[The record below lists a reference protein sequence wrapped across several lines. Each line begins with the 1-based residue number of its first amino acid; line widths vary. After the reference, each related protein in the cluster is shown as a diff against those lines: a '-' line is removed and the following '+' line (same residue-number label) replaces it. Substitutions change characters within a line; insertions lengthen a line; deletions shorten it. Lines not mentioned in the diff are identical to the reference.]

1 MSTEPVFAEERQHKI
16 ISMLKVRN
24 KLLVNELCEIF
35 SVSPATI
42 RNDLNQLER
51 LGLLKRTHGGAI
63 SYSKAGFEQTSM
75 QKLRTNADKKQ
86 RIAEYAAGLIESGDT
101 IAIDTGTTTYCLAEL
116 LTDKTNLTV
125 VTTDIRISNLLEGYP
140 GVTVMLA
147 GGILRKGF
155 SCTTGAITNNVLSSL
170 YADKVFMATNAVN
183 PSGALCTPD
192 IEQAHVKQSLLAMG
206 KQSFLLSD
214 SSKFGA
220 QSFARFGSINDIDT
234 VITDSELDSENLNHI
249 QQQGVNIVMV

>member
-1 MSTEPVFAEERQHKI
+1 
-16 ISMLKVRN
+16 
-24 KLLVNELCEIF
+24 
-35 SVSPATI
+35 
-42 RNDLNQLER
+42 
-51 LGLLKRTHGGAI
+51 
-63 SYSKAGFEQTSM
+63 
-75 QKLRTNADKKQ
+75 
-86 RIAEYAAGLIESGDT
+86 
-101 IAIDTGTTTYCLAEL
+101 
-116 LTDKTNLTV
+116 
-125 VTTDIRISNLLEGYP
+125 
-140 GVTVMLA
+140 MLA

-192 IEQAHVKQSLLAMG
+192 IEQARVKQSLLAMG

-220 QSFARFGSINDIDT
+220 HSFARFGSINDIDT
-234 VITDSELDSENLNHI
+234 VITDSELDSEILNHI